1 LDGSPDPLGHVLPQR
16 PIRLSGDRHTDE
28 MKFILWLIGLAILF
42 GAIGIFGWA
51 IWYAVSSH

>member
-1 LDGSPDPLGHVLPQR
+1 
-16 PIRLSGDRHTDE
+16 